1 MVMVKTRS
9 NRQIAEGRLAELVS
23 PKQMNLVGSTPLGAN
38 MYANLD
44 QAILIADLAYIAAR
58 LSRRDNVLAGMLIKW
73 FDNKGTLS
81 EKQDALGREILLRN
95 QELLNA

>member
-1 MVMVKTRS
+1 MVKTRS
-9 NRQIAEGRLAELVS
+9 NRQIAEVN

-38 MYANLD
+38 MYTNLD

-95 QELLNA
+95 EELLNA

>member
-1 MVMVKTRS
+1 MVMVINEMEQKMT
-9 NRQIAEGRLAELVS
+9 
-23 PKQMNLVGSTPLGAN
+23 KQPL
-38 MYANLD
+38 YANLD
-44 QAILIADLAYIAAR
+44 HAILIADLAYIAAR

>member
-1 MVMVKTRS
+1 MVMVINEMEQKMT
-9 NRQIAEGRLAELVS
+9 
-23 PKQMNLVGSTPLGAN
+23 KQPL
-38 MYANLD
+38 YANLD
-44 QAILIADLAYIAAR
+44 HAILIADLAYIAAR

-95 QELLNA
+95 EELLNA

>member
-1 MVMVKTRS
+1 MRICLLL
-9 NRQIAEGRLAELVS
+9 ND
-23 PKQMNLVGSTPLGAN
+23 PKAPLESGAN